1 MGQDTYL
8 AGRRAGDGVDAI
20 GGAEA
25 IISHLVTKHLQ
36 IPCAH
41 APALGERILMYLLYV
56 PCMSCARFMR
66 AYAHVP
72 AACAL
77 HALVRAL
84 RAYLRALICLSA
96 CFR

>member
-56 PCMSCARFMR
+56 SCMLTCVLQVSCMLMYLLHVPCMLLCVLFVHT
-66 AYAHVP
+66 HVP
-72 AACAL
+72 SFA
-77 HALVRAL
+77 
-84 RAYLRALICLSA
+84 
-96 CFR
+96 